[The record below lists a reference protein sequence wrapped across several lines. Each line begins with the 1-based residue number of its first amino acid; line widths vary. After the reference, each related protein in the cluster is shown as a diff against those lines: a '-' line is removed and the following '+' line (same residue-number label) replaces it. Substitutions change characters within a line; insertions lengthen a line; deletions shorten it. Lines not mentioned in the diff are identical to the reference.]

1 MLWLIA
7 MLQTRISAVVKE
19 AREELAAQEILTAA
33 LQHDREFARE
43 TGGGDGGLIS
53 SGRIVATEFVFWTTG
68 LNVDVE
74 EEVDEPP
81 AHRYMGD
88 DEDGYSMHNSDYDGY
103 SDYDGRSDYDG
114 HSDYDYWDSFDRF
127 AGSKT
132 HSTVFAGFASR
143 RPDMSN
149 FEYAG
154 KCPIPECGEHVYTLE
169 DDEIDDPTGIRD
181 ALRRRRDALDIEHV
195 YSNGDYGG
203 ASPDEFQAKVCSKGC
218 MYGHA
223 SIHLSMAGKLGWAA
237 GY

>member
-1 MLWLIA
+1 MLWLFVVQ
-7 MLQTRISAVVKE
+7 QTRISAVVKE

-74 EEVDEPP
+74 EEEDEPP
-81 AHRYMGD
+81 ANRYMGD
-88 DEDGYSMHNSDYDGY
+88 DEDPDSDYDGT
-103 SDYDGRSDYDG
+103 
-114 HSDYDYWDSFDRF
+114 DYWNTFDRF

-132 HSTVFAGFASR
+132 HSTVFAGFASH

-149 FEYAG
+149 FRYAG

-169 DDEIDDPTGIRD
+169 DDEIYDPTGIRE

-203 ASPDEFQAKVCSKGC
+203 ASPDEFQVKVCSKGC

-223 SIHLSMAGKLGWAA
+223 SIHLSMAGKLGWAT

>member
-103 SDYDGRSDYDG
+103 SDYDG

-169 DDEIDDPTGIRD
+169 DDEIWDPTGIRD

-203 ASPDEFQAKVCSKGC
+203 ASPDETVPSQGVQQGLHVRPRVDPPLDGGIAWL
-218 MYGHA
+218 GHRLLA
-223 SIHLSMAGKLGWAA
+223 LL
-237 GY
+237 

>member
-103 SDYDGRSDYDG
+103 SDYDGT
-114 HSDYDYWDSFDRF
+114 DYWDSFDRF

-169 DDEIDDPTGIRD
+169 DDEIWDPTGIRD
-181 ALRRRRDALDIEHV
+181 ALRRRRDALDIENV
-195 YSNGDYGG
+195 YDASIGDYGS
-203 ASPDEFQAKVCSKGC
+203 ASPDEFQVKVCSKGC

-223 SIHLSMAGKLGWAA
+223 SIHLSMAGKLGWAT